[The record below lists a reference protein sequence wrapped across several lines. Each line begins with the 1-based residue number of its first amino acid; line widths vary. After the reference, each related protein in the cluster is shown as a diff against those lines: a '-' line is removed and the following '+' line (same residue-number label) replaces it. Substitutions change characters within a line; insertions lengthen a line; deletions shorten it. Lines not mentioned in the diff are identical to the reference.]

1 MQWRAALRK
10 RDRCQWFWRRARAA
24 EWGSLLR
31 SCLSCDGPEVRIL
44 SPPPH
49 APVAQR
55 IEHLTTDQKVRGS
68 NPFGRTSS
76 DPYLVGAG
84 LFVFITWQCSASR
97 GIAGRG
103 SAVLHL
109 WPGFGHLSMVSR
121 DLSMVLRHLCAR
133 CACHVCTCRCAVHL
147 WPGYS
152 ESMGELCIDKT
163 TNQLPCFSNAQQ
175 QVATRSTG
183 NNVQQQAPTR
193 TCRPTHH
200 LPEPPRPYL
209 QHPRAAFA
217 WPNPISLALY
227 LVNRG
232 FRPAP
237 STSRTE
243 GHFPIL
249 NSWNRL
255 EPRLPSPYFDRSLD
269 GRPSSRSP

>member
-76 DPYLVGAG
+76 DPHLVGAG

-133 CACHVCTCRCAVHL
+133 CGCHVCTCRCAVHL

-175 QVATRSTG
+175 QVATCS
-183 NNVQQQAPTR
+183 
-193 TCRPTHH
+193 
-200 LPEPPRPYL
+200 
-209 QHPRAAFA
+209 
-217 WPNPISLALY
+217 
-227 LVNRG
+227 NR
-232 FRPAP
+232 
-237 STSRTE
+237 
-243 GHFPIL
+243 
-249 NSWNRL
+249 
-255 EPRLPSPYFDRSLD
+255 
-269 GRPSSRSP
+269 